1 MRRVLQLLA
10 VTMIW
15 LMVNSAFAAED
26 SKLNEGPSSQG
37 AALSGGVQAKEPFN
51 KALEAYDKAFQ
62 SRDLIALKKI
72 LADDVVMFEQGVQNL
87 GSEDVLNNH
96 LGPEL
101 QSFQELSAKY
111 NEQRVRESGDM
122 ATVTRQF
129 SIKAMK
135 QGRPLAFRGS
145 ETQAWEYKNG
155 RWFLTHIHYS
165 FPSR

>member
-1 MRRVLQLLA
+1 MRKVLQLLVVA
-10 VTMIW
+10 MIG
-15 LMVNSAFAAED
+15 LMVNSVLAAEN
-26 SKLNEGPSSQG
+26 SKLNEGPSFQG
-37 AALSGGVQAKEPFN
+37 AVLSGGIQAKEPFN

-62 SRDLIALKKI
+62 SRDLIALKQI
-72 LADDVVMFEQGVQNL
+72 LADDVVMFEQGAQNL
-87 GSEDVLNNH
+87 GREDVLNKH

-111 NEQRVRESGDM
+111 SEQRVRESGDM

-135 QGRPLAFRGS
+135 QGRVLTFRGS
-145 ETQAWEYKNG
+145 ETQGWEYKEG
-155 RWFLTHIHYS
+155 RWLLTHIHYS